1 MHRLIM
7 SRISFDVSKQEHQEI
22 KILASLS
29 NTTIKNLFMESLK
42 NFKKTNLN
50 KSTIKAIKE
59 LEAGT
64 SVEKFKSSK
73 DLYKNLEI

>member
-1 MHRLIM
+1 M

-42 NFKKTNLN
+42 NFKKHNLN

>member
-1 MHRLIM
+1 M

-59 LEAGT
+59 LEART
-64 SVEKFKSSK
+64 SIKKFKSSK
-73 DLYKNLEI
+73 ELFKNLEI